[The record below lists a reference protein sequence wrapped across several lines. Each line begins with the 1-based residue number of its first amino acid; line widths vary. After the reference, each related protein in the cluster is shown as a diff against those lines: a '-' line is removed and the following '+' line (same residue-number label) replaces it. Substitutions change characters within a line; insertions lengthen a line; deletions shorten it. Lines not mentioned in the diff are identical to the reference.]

1 VSEPVFPFYSDGV
14 ESEAEVCYDC
24 GRPLPDEGDPDVIRV
39 LVTSSDGD
47 PVSVCRRHWLMR
59 TAPHAIH

>member
-1 VSEPVFPFYSDGV
+1 MSEPVFPFYSEGD

-39 LVTSSDGD
+39 LVADDGEK
-47 PVSVCRRHWLMR
+47 VVAVCRRHWLMR
-59 TAPHAIH
+59 TAARALH